1 MLLLLLATGRFQ
13 KYPVTNFTCIGNPPW
28 YPHEKM
34 QVESRLLVAVP
45 MGLQPPEVTAQR
57 IFRELKP
64 RTELPAIRVQFRP
77 FTNLSSRIRLREGR
91 IIVGISDLL
100 REAPEPV
107 IEALLWILLSKLYR
121 RAIPNEYQQ
130 RYREFVNQEEFREGL
145 GTLRQTRGRK
155 QIAPPAGACF
165 DLEEVFETVNA
176 RHFGGR
182 VSRPQLGWSR
192 QRARTLLGH
201 YDPHHHMI
209 VLSSLL
215 DHPRV
220 PRLVVDFVMYHEMLH
235 IQIPV
240 THRGSRRS
248 VHPPEFRA
256 AERQFPAYAEAKAFL
271 KLLNITLR

>member
-1 MLLLLLATGRFQ
+1 
-13 KYPVTNFTCIGNPPW
+13 
-28 YPHEKM
+28 M

-45 MGLQPPEVTAQR
+45 LALEEPEEIAQR

-77 FTNLSSRIRLREGR
+77 FVNLSSRIRLREGR
-91 IIVGISDLL
+91 ITVGISDLL
-100 REAPEPV
+100 RDAPAAV
-107 IEALLWILLSKLYR
+107 IEALLWILISKLYR
-121 RAIPNEYQQ
+121 RAIPNEHLQL
-130 RYREFVNQEEFREGL
+130 YRQFVSQEAFREGV
-145 GTLRQTRGRK
+145 GVLRQTRGRK
-155 QIAPPAGACF
+155 QIAPPAGAHF
-165 DLEEVFETVNA
+165 DLEEVFETINA
-176 RHFGGR
+176 RHFGGS

-192 QRARTLLGH
+192 QRARTMLGH

-271 KLLNITLR
+271 KRLNITLR